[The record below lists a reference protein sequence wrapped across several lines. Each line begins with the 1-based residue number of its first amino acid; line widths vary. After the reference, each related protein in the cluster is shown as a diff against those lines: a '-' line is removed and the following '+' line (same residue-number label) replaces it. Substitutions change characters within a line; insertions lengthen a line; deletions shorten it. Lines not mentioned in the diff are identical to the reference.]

1 MARVGLFKH
10 VIFTGEAT
18 MFRLIL
24 ALGIMAISAMNLSCK
39 TKALDGNS
47 QFTSD
52 SNELTN
58 PMPFNVLSMLMDPK
72 TAALYEYPKDYKG
85 GGLNIVFPTGG
96 LRSKESDNIF
106 ISSQKDW
113 FGSKSVSSD
122 GMQPLESGTNSGG
135 RNVKLDYLLS
145 ATPTPGT
152 AVESYREGDKS
163 SGGVLI
169 YSHQD
174 RQLKMRFTEV
184 QGVESH
190 ADAIADCAARK
201 LRLPTARELFDF
213 CTTGRTKKADS
224 LSGAL
229 TYDSRCGFPGS
240 WTMTLKADNRQEA
253 WIFHTSLSW
262 GKRKETQEFRC
273 VGYASP

>member
-1 MARVGLFKH
+1 
-10 VIFTGEAT
+10 

-24 ALGIMAISAMNLSCK
+24 ALGILGFSAITLSCK
-39 TKALDGNS
+39 TKTFDGDS
-47 QFTSD
+47 QFA
-52 SNELTN
+52 SNSYELTN

-106 ISSQKDW
+106 ISSHKDW
-113 FGSKSVSSD
+113 FGSKSVTND
-122 GMQPLESGTNSGG
+122 GMQPLESGAHSGG
-135 RNVKLDYLLS
+135 GNVKLDFLLN

-163 SGGVLI
+163 SGGVLV
-169 YSHQD
+169 YTHQG
-174 RQLKMRFTEV
+174 RQLKMRFTDV
-184 QGVESH
+184 QGVKSH
-190 ADAIADCAARK
+190 AEAIADCSTRK
-201 LRLPTARELFDF
+201 LRLPTSRELFDF
-213 CTTGRTKKADS
+213 CTTGRNTKADS

-240 WTMTLKADNRQEA
+240 WSMTLKADNRQEA